1 MKRETTSIVIGETET
16 SKYDTVAAS
25 AGQNMRKKSNMA
37 ASLLSH
43 AMRRCSAHTCA
54 VVAVRRCLSS
64 AAAPPSVFTRLLFKL
79 SHYFYD
85 VENIVV
91 WNDWARTKLVR
102 RKNKF
107 FGYAQEKF
115 GDNIGAAYYILT
127 LRGSFRFAGQSE
139 WFRPD
144 SRGRFSYDFISTPDL
159 HIEEVDLSGTLINHN
174 GLDNL
179 IKQNKLQS
187 LSLRGCPEVDDW
199 FLARLHV
206 FGESL
211 VALDVSN
218 CPCVTVGGLAALQN
232 LRKLQRLDIS
242 GLSQLQSPGLV
253 RILLEEMLPH
263 CRVTGVEYEQGLMQ
277 PDSQELTED
286 DNKAAVNTGVRHM

>member
-1 MKRETTSIVIGETET
+1 
-16 SKYDTVAAS
+16 
-25 AGQNMRKKSNMA
+25 MA

-43 AMRRCSAHTCA
+43 GMRRCSARTCA
-54 VVAVRRCLSS
+54 AAAVAVRRGLSS
-64 AAAPPSVFTRLLFKL
+64 AAPPSVFTRLLLKL
-79 SHYFYD
+79 NNYFYD
-85 VENIVV
+85 VEHIVG
-91 WNDWARTKLVR
+91 WNNWARTLLVR
-102 RKNKF
+102 SKNTF
-107 FGYAQEKF
+107 FGLAQQNF
-115 GDNIGAAYYILT
+115 GDNVAAAYYILT

-144 SRGRFSYDFISTPDL
+144 SSGKFSYDFMSTPDTQ
-159 HIEEVDLSGTLINHN
+159 IEEVDLSGTIINHD

-179 IKQNKLQS
+179 VKQNKLQS

-211 VALDVSN
+211 VELDVSH

-242 GLSQLQSPGLV
+242 GLSRLQSPGLV

-263 CRVTGVEYEQGLMQ
+263 CRVTGAEYEQGLIQ
-277 PDSQELTED
+277 PDTREPTEED
-286 DNKAAVNTGVRHM
+286 HEATSANTGVRHL

>member
-1 MKRETTSIVIGETET
+1 
-16 SKYDTVAAS
+16 
-25 AGQNMRKKSNMA
+25 MA

-43 AMRRCSAHTCA
+43 GVRRCSAHTCA
-54 VVAVRRCLSS
+54 AAAAAVRRGLSS
-64 AAAPPSVFTRLLFKL
+64 AAPPSVSSRVLLKL

-85 VENIVV
+85 VESIVG

-107 FGYAQEKF
+107 FGYAQQKF

-144 SRGRFSYDFISTPDL
+144 SRGRFSFEFINTPDAQ
-159 HIEEVDLSGTLINHN
+159 IEEVDLSGTLINHN

-179 IKQNKLQS
+179 MKQNKLQT

-211 VALDVSN
+211 VELDVSH
-218 CPCVTVGGLAALQN
+218 CCCVTVGGLAALQN

-242 GLSQLQSPGLV
+242 GLPRLQSPGLV
-253 RILLEEMLPH
+253 RILLEEMLPD
-263 CRVTGVEYEQGLMQ
+263 CQVTGAEYEQGLIQ
-277 PDSQELTED
+277 PDSQD
-286 DNKAAVNTGVRHM
+286 DNEASTSSGVKHL